1 MLHGR
6 VLGVR
11 DMISFGGTD
20 VRSLEKNFKAAV
32 DEYLAFCEV
41 EGESDET
48 ELLWQG
54 RTALH
59 APEIDGKVLIN
70 DFGPH
75 ESLVPGTFYR
85 AEITESH
92 EYDVVARILE

>member
-1 MLHGR
+1 M
-6 VLGVR
+6 
-11 DMISFGGTD
+11 
-20 VRSLEKNFKAAV
+20 
-32 DEYLAFCEV
+32 
-41 EGESDET
+41 
-48 ELLWQG
+48 
-54 RTALH
+54 H

-92 EYDVVARILE
+92 EYDVVARIVE